1 MNNNKCKKNYTNRA
15 CLAFPLVILIPTL
28 LIVFIFS
35 LFLYFHFLKNLYLS
49 LSLSWAWIPRD
60 LQKIKA
66 PGCRALEWE
75 AEKSFKKTQKWL
87 RIKS

>member
-1 MNNNKCKKNYTNRA
+1 MLGLPFGNSHPHFANR
-15 CLAFPLVILIPTL
+15 FY
-28 LIVFIFS
+28 FS
-35 LFLYFHFLKNLYLS
+35 LFLYFHFLKNISLS
-49 LSLSWAWIPRD
+49 LSLFISWAWIPRD